1 MERLNMKYLCQSDY
15 FSWQF
20 EFTNMKRISPLKGS
34 RSELGTLREAVRA
47 VGPSCEFHL
56 GGSRDLRL
64 GEKRVGSSS
73 QYQDG
78 SRQLSEGQI
87 KWSPVADG
95 TQVVSLP
102 VPFSVTQLSC
112 CGSCPL
118 SFTNKDPVGFSL
130 SILTITFL
138 H

>member
-1 MERLNMKYLCQSDY
+1 MR
-15 FSWQF
+15 
-20 EFTNMKRISPLKGS
+20 
-34 RSELGTLREAVRA
+34 AVR
-47 VGPSCEFHL
+47 PSCEFHL

-112 CGSCPL
+112 CGSCPQ